1 MMLYLTGATASL
13 NKGGVAQDDPMKS
26 LGGYISLSPVPNGA
40 INTLFDYIS
49 IKSMKD
55 KQTETLAFGLIN
67 EFETPVSDLKIKI
80 ISSPENICSF
90 KVGVVEV
97 GEDYQME
104 HINNRYSEP
113 IMVEFFDADFHRT
126 AVNVEITQPA
136 AVGEEIFLKPFD
148 VTVEVSEDGYNGTWK
163 AIEKAFSK
171 SEMYSVKRLTE
182 TKFRIESKDDN
193 AISQP
198 LDCDYISSDNA
209 EFSFDGQFRNDV
221 DNEKFICDILE
232 PGKAVGIW
240 LQRVVTNVAEKDNEE
255 MIDDYNKKLEMETIE
270 NVELAINY
278 NIVENNEEVEE

>member
-1 MMLYLTGATASL
+1 M
-13 NKGGVAQDDPMKS
+13 
-26 LGGYISLSPVPNGA
+26 
-40 INTLFDYIS
+40 
-49 IKSMKD
+49 
-55 KQTETLAFGLIN
+55 IN

-80 ISSPENICSF
+80 ISSPENVCSF
-90 KVGVVEV
+90 KVGVVAV

-113 IMVEFFDADFHRT
+113 IMVEFFDATFHRT
-126 AVNVEITQPA
+126 AVNVEITKPA

-148 VTVEVSEDGYNGTWK
+148 ITVEISEDGYNGTWK

-171 SEMYSVKRLTE
+171 SEIYSVKRLTE

-193 AISQP
+193 TISQP
-198 LDCDYISSDNA
+198 LDCDYISSESA
-209 EFSFDGQFRNDV
+209 ELKFDGQFRNDV

-240 LQRVVTNVAEKDNEE
+240 LQRIITNVAEKDNEE
-255 MIDDYNKKLEMETIE
+255 MIDDYNKRLEMETIE

-278 NIVENNEEVEE
+278 NIIENNKDEE